1 MDGARVEPGARSSIR
16 GRMDG
21 ARVEPG
27 DLLRALDIAARFK
40 KDLHEARQLALALV
54 DWAVQES
61 DACPPA
67 KLLKAAAAVRTIRGK
82 R

>member
-1 MDGARVEPGARSSIR
+1 MERPRVA
-16 GRMDG
+16 
-21 ARVEPG
+21 PG
-27 DLLRALDIAARFK
+27 DLLLALDIAARFR

-61 DACPPA
+61 DACPPD
-67 KLLKAAAAVRTIRGK
+67 KLLNDADAVRTARGK

>member
-1 MDGARVEPGARSSIR
+1 MERPRVAPS
-16 GRMDG
+16 
-21 ARVEPG
+21 
-27 DLLRALDIAARFK
+27 DLLLALDIAARFK

-67 KLLKAAAAVRTIRGK
+67 KLLKDADAARTARRKG
-82 R
+82 